1 MADVS
6 QHQLLLSECY
16 RGSSPRSAS
25 TPGPAAPDSPAN
37 SASGRF
43 SASPSVAAA
52 LLSPSISG
60 ANCFSSNYH
69 YSPYHHHHHG
79 MSQHPAAL
87 GLMGS
92 FLSVGSYPYAALA
105 AAAAAAAAG
114 MAGHLAPPLAPP
126 PLLHPLSRIRQ
137 SSPTSQSVSRVLPF
151 SVENILKPEFGR
163 NQSTTESTPTETG
176 DNQESGQVE
185 IKPLN
190 REAIKRTASVAAI
203 TSPSLGNKR
212 VKSSSTSVS
221 PPLMNKKT
229 PPVSIKADPADL
241 SGRTSSCTDSSSFSS
256 GEGSS
261 NGKDGEQSTGSTE
274 LPTDPTKMTDPA
286 KWPAWIFCTRYSDR
300 PSSGPRL
307 RRTKKDRNAEEK
319 RPRTAFTSEQLARLK
334 NEFTEN
340 RYLNEKRR
348 QELAN
353 ELQLHENQ
361 IKIWF
366 QNKRAKIKKTTGQKN
381 PLALQLMAQG
391 LYNHST
397 VPVGEEE
404 EDEEF
409 YASQQHQQQREQLSE

>member
-1 MADVS
+1 LP
-6 QHQLLLSECY
+6 LLTLP
-16 RGSSPRSAS
+16 SSPSRSKS
-25 TPGPAAPDSPAN
+25 TSSSFGPDGFVPQRWIVRSLRGTCCR
-37 SASGRF
+37 SGR
-43 SASPSVAAA
+43 SRCRYGRSSCPTASPSTFAASAEPPETIITDIPISFQSSA
-52 LLSPSISG
+52 LLSRE
-60 ANCFSSNYH
+60 
-69 YSPYHHHHHG
+69 
-79 MSQHPAAL
+79 HPK
-87 GLMGS
+87 
-92 FLSVGSYPYAALA
+92 
-105 AAAAAAAAG
+105 AG
-114 MAGHLAPPLAPP
+114 
-126 PLLHPLSRIRQ
+126 IRSQ
-137 SSPTSQSVSRVLPF
+137 SSVRRIDFDGGRGQETSQ
-151 SVENILKPEFGR
+151 PE
-163 NQSTTESTPTETG
+163 
-176 DNQESGQVE
+176 V
-185 IKPLN
+185 KPLN
-190 REAIKRTASVAAI
+190 RESIKRTASSASI

-212 VKSSSTSVS
+212 VKSSVAIS
-221 PPLMNKKT
+221 PPLTSKKT
-229 PPVSIKADPADL
+229 PSVSIKADPADL
-241 SGRTSSCTDSSSFSS
+241 SGRTSSCTA

-261 NGKDGEQSTGSTE
+261 NGKDGEQSSGSTE

-397 VPVGEEE
+397 VPVGEED
-404 EDEEF
+404 EDRILRF
-409 YASQQHQQQREQLSE
+409 SSAATKGAAQ

>member
-60 ANCFSSNYH
+60 ANCFTPSYH
-69 YSPYHHHHHG
+69 YSPYHHHHHAV
-79 MSQHPAAL
+79 SQHPAAL

-92 FLSVGSYPYAALA
+92 FLSVGSYAPYAALA

-126 PLLHPLSRIRQ
+126 PLLHPLSRLRQ

-163 NQSTTESTPTETG
+163 NHPSAESTSTEAA
-176 DNQESGQVE
+176 DDQETSQPEV
-185 IKPLN
+185 KPLN
-190 REAIKRTASVAAI
+190 RESIKRTASSASI

-212 VKSSSTSVS
+212 VKSSVAVS
-221 PPLMNKKT
+221 PPLTSKKT
-229 PPVSIKADPADL
+229 PCVSIKADPADL

-261 NGKDGEQSTGSTE
+261 NGKDGEQSSGSTE

-397 VPVGEEE
+397 VPVGEED

-409 YASQQHQQQREQLSE
+409 YASHQQQQREQHSE